1 MTFTTNIIQAGRGAG
16 KTYTMMTEIN
26 ELITQQRRQ
35 EILVVFPDHH
45 YVYWWV
51 GEWRRRFGSTP
62 PPEYITVA
70 NRLKLRGR
78 RVAKVYV
85 EDVDQIPDGIYN
97 DVFKEIAPAMWS
109 ALDDAEI
116 ICTSSWIGMN
126 SKTHSKITT
135 TANITAERIRR
146 VMTERELQ
154 ERFGFAAM
162 MAKMIVNTDDRD
174 LIDSVL
180 EGAISPGEA
189 VELAYGQKEQG
200 QNRRS

>member
-1 MTFTTNIIQAGRGAG
+1 MTFTTNIIQRGRGGG
-16 KTYTMMTEIN
+16 KTYAIMTEIN
-26 ELITQQRRQ
+26 DLITQQRRQ

-97 DVFKEIAPAMWS
+97 DVFREIAPAMWS
-109 ALDDAEI
+109 AFDDAEI

-126 SKTHSKITT
+126 QITHPRITT
-135 TANITAERIRR
+135 AAEIQAQFIRN
-146 VMTERELQ
+146 VKL
-154 ERFGFAAM
+154 
-162 MAKMIVNTDDRD
+162 
-174 LIDSVL
+174 
-180 EGAISPGEA
+180 
-189 VELAYGQKEQG
+189 
-200 QNRRS
+200 RSSST